1 MILNPK
7 HRTEKLKTKDK
18 KTWKTK
24 TQEDWKLVLAKG
36 KRISKK
42 ADLHKPVLNK
52 IMSTRE

>member
-24 TQEDWKLVLAKG
+24 TQEDWNLVLAKG